1 MFGIVKCK
9 SDIVFVVELLML
21 ILDKFDIV
29 SDFVVIDLLKLQL
42 LSKKCKF
49 VPSPLLLKT
58 ICEKIEQ
65 FTFRLS

>member
-9 SDIVFVVELLML
+9 SDIFFVVELLML

-42 LSKKCKF
+42 LS
-49 VPSPLLLKT
+49 
-58 ICEKIEQ
+58 
-65 FTFRLS
+65 

>member
-1 MFGIVKCK
+1 MFGILKCK

-42 LSKKCKF
+42 LS
-49 VPSPLLLKT
+49 
-58 ICEKIEQ
+58 
-65 FTFRLS
+65 